1 MMLLRHVASLILCV
15 ALLSGCSS
23 MNPFSEDEETNI
35 KLEMV
40 IEAAHD
46 VNPDSNG
53 VPSPIEI
60 RLYQLN
66 SLSEFDQ
73 ADFFTLYN
81 EEPLQST
88 LLDTRIFLMSPSQ
101 LEELKTDLKPDAQY
115 IAIIAAYQDIDN
127 AVWKDVIQ
135 VRDSRGFLKRMIS
148 SQKVM
153 TLRALALTSRIL
165 LTDQE

>member
-1 MMLLRHVASLILCV
+1 MIDIRNVISLLVLTVLTVGCASI
-15 ALLSGCSS
+15 
-23 MNPFSEDEETNI
+23 NPFSPEEETNV

-46 VNPDSNG
+46 VNPDTNG
-53 VPSPIEI
+53 VPSPIEL

-66 SLSEFDQ
+66 SLSEFEQ

-101 LEELKTDLKPDAQY
+101 LEELKTDLKPDTQY

-127 AVWKDVIQ
+127 AVWKDVIR
-135 VRDSRGFLKRMIS
+135 VRDSRGFLKKMIS

-153 TLRALALTSRIL
+153 TLHALALTSRVL